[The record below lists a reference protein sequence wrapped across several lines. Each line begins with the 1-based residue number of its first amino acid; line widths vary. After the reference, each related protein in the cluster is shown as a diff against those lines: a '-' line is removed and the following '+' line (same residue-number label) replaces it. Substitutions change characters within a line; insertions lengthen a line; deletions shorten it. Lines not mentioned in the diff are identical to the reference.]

1 MHISLP
7 SRAMEW
13 IAFNSAGFC
22 NICLACDDHLA
33 NDESDIEMN
42 APAKTEEFASP
53 IPAGVYAETV
63 LSVTHYTDR
72 LFRFTMTRPQ
82 GFRFRSGE
90 FAMIGLMVE
99 GKPVFR
105 AYSIASPAWAEELE
119 FFSIKVTDGPLTSH
133 LQLIKPG
140 DQVLMRKK
148 PTGTLVLDAL
158 TPGKRLYMFSTGTG
172 IAPFASLI
180 RDPETY
186 EKFDEVILTHT
197 TREISELKYG
207 FDLVHEI
214 QNDELLK
221 EVVGDKLRHYATVT
235 REDFEYRGRITDLI
249 SSGKLFTDLGVPPI
263 DPAIDRGMICGSST
277 MLKDTKELLEK
288 AGLDEGANSKPAEF
302 VIERAFVG

>member
-1 MHISLP
+1 
-7 SRAMEW
+7 
-13 IAFNSAGFC
+13 
-22 NICLACDDHLA
+22 
-33 NDESDIEMN
+33 MN
-42 APAKTEEFASP
+42 APAKTEEFVSAV
-53 IPAGVYAETV
+53 PAGVFAEKV

-90 FAMIGLMVE
+90 FAMIGLMVD
-99 GKPVFR
+99 GKPLYR

-119 FFSIKVTDGPLTSH
+119 FFSIKVPDGPLTSH
-133 LQLIKPG
+133 LQNIKPG
-140 DQVLMRKK
+140 DEVLMRKK

-158 TPGKRLYMFSTGTG
+158 TPGKRLYMFATGTG

-186 EKFDEVILTHT
+186 EKFEEVILTHT
-197 TREISELKYG
+197 TRDVAELKYG
-207 FDLVHEI
+207 FDLVEEI
-214 QNDELLK
+214 RNDELLS

-235 REDFEYRGRITDLI
+235 REDYPFTGRITDLMEN
-249 SSGKLFTDLGVPPI
+249 GKLFTDLGIPAL
-263 DPAIDRGMICGSST
+263 DPEIDRGMICGSSA

-288 AGLDEGANSKPAEF
+288 AGLNEGANSKPAEF